1 MKFYDILKHVI
12 TTLGFVFASVFW
24 GVAAIPSVALFSCW
38 LSTSDSYSHWEG
50 IALTAITAGACL
62 TLWLLMVML
71 LTGILGFIFRPRNRN
86 GKRYPLYSPIT
97 VKWAIL
103 SVIQRLASPFG
114 SLFAATWVITVY
126 YKLLGTRIGKN
137 VIVNTHK
144 IWDAYL
150 INIDDN
156 AIIGGNAKISGHLIE
171 KDEIVLAPVF
181 IGKRSVIGSNSLIS
195 PGCKIGDDAV
205 VATHAVLPKYT
216 EIPAGEVWGGIPAKK
231 IKDKSGPSE

>member
-1 MKFYDILKHVI
+1 MKFYDIIKHVV
-12 TTLGFVFASVFW
+12 TTIGFLFASVFW
-24 GVAAIPSVALFSCW
+24 GVAMIPSVLFFTRW
-38 LSTSDSYSHWEG
+38 LESHKYNYYLENILG
-50 IALTAITAGACL
+50 TAIVCGLCL
-62 TLWLLMVML
+62 TLWLFTIMI
-71 LTGILGFIFRPRNRN
+71 LTGVLGFIFRPRNREGN
-86 GKRYPLYSPIT
+86 RYPLYSPTT

-137 VIVNTHK
+137 VIVNTHR

-156 AIIGGNAKISGHLIE
+156 AIVGGNAKISGHLVE
-171 KDEIVLAPVF
+171 KDELVLAPVY

-195 PGCKIGDDAV
+195 PGCRIGDDSV
-205 VATHAVLPKYT
+205 IATHAVLPKFT
-216 EIPAGEVWGGIPAKK
+216 EVPAGEVWGGIPAKK
-231 IKDKSGPSE
+231 IKDVK

>member
-1 MKFYDILKHVI
+1 MKFYDIIKHVV
-12 TTLGFVFASVFW
+12 TTIGFLFASVFW
-24 GVAAIPSVALFSCW
+24 GVAMIPSVALFTRW
-38 LSTSDSYSHWEG
+38 LDESHKYSQFEV
-50 IALTAITAGACL
+50 IAGTAIVCGICL
-62 TLWLLMVML
+62 TLWLFTVMM
-71 LTGILGFIFRPRNRN
+71 LTGVLGFVCRPRNRE
-86 GKRYPLYSPIT
+86 GMRYPLYSPTT

-137 VIVNTHK
+137 VIVNTHR

-156 AIIGGNAKISGHLIE
+156 AIIGGNAKISGHLVE
-171 KDEIVLAPVF
+171 KDELVLAPVY

-195 PGCKIGDDAV
+195 PGCRIGDDSV
-205 VATHAVLPKYT
+205 IATHAVLPKFT
-216 EIPAGEVWGGIPAKK
+216 EVPAGEVWGGIPAKK
-231 IKDKSGPSE
+231 IKDVK

>member
-1 MKFYDILKHVI
+1 MKFYDIIKHVV
-12 TTLGFVFASVFW
+12 TTIGFLFASVFW
-24 GVAAIPSVALFSCW
+24 GVAMIPRVLFFTRW
-38 LSTSDSYSHWEG
+38 LESHKYNYYLENILG
-50 IALTAITAGACL
+50 TAIVCGLCL
-62 TLWLLMVML
+62 TLWLFTIMI
-71 LTGILGFIFRPRNRN
+71 LTGVLGFIFRPRNREGN
-86 GKRYPLYSPIT
+86 RYPLYSPTT

-137 VIVNTHK
+137 VIVNTHR

-156 AIIGGNAKISGHLIE
+156 AIVGGNAKISGHLVE
-171 KDEIVLAPVF
+171 KDELVLAPVY

-195 PGCKIGDDAV
+195 PGCRIGDDSV
-205 VATHAVLPKYT
+205 IATHAVLPKFT
-216 EIPAGEVWGGIPAKK
+216 EVPAGEVWGGIPAKK
-231 IKDKSGPSE
+231 IKDVK